1 MKVGIISF
9 AHMHAY
15 SYAHA
20 LKRIAGVE
28 LAGIADDNEERGR
41 KYADVFGTV
50 YVGNYE
56 ELLKLDIDAVVV
68 TSENAKHRE
77 HVVAAA
83 KAGKHVLCEKPLA
96 TTVKDGQEMID
107 ACREN
112 GVLLQT
118 AFPVRFHPAVIR
130 AKQLIGEGKIGRV
143 LAIKGTNH
151 GQNPGGWFV
160 DPALSGGGAVFD
172 HTVHV
177 VDLMRWFMS
186 SEVKEVYAEA
196 DNLISD
202 TPIDD
207 CGILSLEFE
216 NGVFATLD
224 CSWSRN
230 KTFPT
235 WGDVTMEIVG
245 TAGTISLDAFNQK
258 INLYSD
264 EKGHKY
270 QYWGDDMDEG
280 LVADFIGS
288 VRSGKK
294 EAFITGED
302 GLRAVEVALAAYQ
315 AAEQHAPVMIR
326 S

>member
-15 SYAHA
+15 SYAQA
-20 LKRIAGVE
+20 LKSIEGVE
-28 LAGIADDNEERGR
+28 LAGIADDNAESGRRFAEEFET
-41 KYADVFGTV
+41 A
-50 YVGNYE
+50 YVGDYQ
-56 ELLKLDIDAVVV
+56 ELLKSDIDAVIV
-68 TSENAKHRE
+68 TSENAKHCG

-96 TTVKDGQEMID
+96 TTAKDGQAMID
-107 ACREN
+107 ACRDN

-130 AKQLIGEGKIGRV
+130 AKQLIDEGKIGRV

-177 VDLMRWFMS
+177 VDLMRWYMS

-196 DNLISD
+196 GNLISE

-207 CGILSLEFE
+207 CGIISLEFE
-216 NGVFATLD
+216 NGVFASLD

-230 KTFPT
+230 KSFPT
-235 WGDVTMEIVG
+235 WGDVTMEIIG
-245 TAGTISLDAFNQK
+245 TAGTISLDALNQK
-258 INLYSD
+258 MNLYSD
-264 EKGHKY
+264 EQGHKY
-270 QYWGDDMDEG
+270 KYWGDNMDLG

-294 EAFITGED
+294 QASITGED
-302 GLRAVEVALAAYQ
+302 GLRAVEVALAAYR
-315 AAEQHAPVMIR
+315 AAEVHTPVIIR